1 MNRNTISI
9 SWWWWHLGG
18 CEVFGRGGCLCTT
31 YKKTQMWIFFWL
43 RTAVCPESES
53 FGLNVRF
60 RGDPRNLPRKWA
72 CARST
77 SPSAMACASLQGG
90 AISSIIM
97 GAGVQYLVIIIII
110 IKYLGATS
118 GILFL
123 ILLLITGYLVMN
135 IIIKYLGATC

>member
-1 MNRNTISI
+1 
-9 SWWWWHLGG
+9 
-18 CEVFGRGGCLCTT
+18 
-31 YKKTQMWIFFWL
+31 
-43 RTAVCPESES
+43 
-53 FGLNVRF
+53 
-60 RGDPRNLPRKWA
+60 
-72 CARST
+72 
-77 SPSAMACASLQGG
+77 MACASLQGG